1 MLAGYL
7 MLIDYGWVTAEVA
20 YLEPIRNSL
29 QKPIGGRS
37 RIPKRGR
44 VVLADSQ
51 AISMLNFSALK

>member
-1 MLAGYL
+1 